1 MLHWLTLILTLLTVD
16 KFFPL
21 SSEFERNVD
30 FIEDINKKGALSTT
44 QFFMTT
50 FAFTLLIK
58 LNCGRMF
65 RKILSV
71 RVTLI

>member
-21 SSEFERNVD
+21 SSAFEQNVD
-30 FIEDINKKGALSTT
+30 FIEVIVKKGALSTT

-50 FAFTLLIK
+50 FAFILLIK
-58 LNCGRMF
+58 MNCGRMF
-65 RKILSV
+65 WKTSSV